1 MTDTSKRVVEGF
13 ISGHQDLP
21 ASIKEVLRA
30 LVSERD
36 SMSGALSFIA
46 SKGEDVGMDQVE
58 RIARQAMEKK

>member
-13 ISGHQDLP
+13 ISAHQGWP
-21 ASIKEVLRA
+21 TSIKEVLRA
-30 LVSERD
+30 LVAERD

-46 SKGEDVGMDQVE
+46 SKGDDVGIEQVE